1 MGTMILSGLALGVF
15 YDIYRVVAR
24 LLRAVRKLQP
34 IFDIAYWIAAALLVF
49 RVLYISN
56 FGQLR
61 MFVFLALLLGI
72 SIYYALLSGWV
83 IRIIYGVI
91 RAGKAVIRFCVRLF
105 HAVIV
110 RPILLLYRV
119 VKVLLGF
126 LLALSIFLGKFVLQ
140 LLYPL
145 WFLLK
150 LLFRPMIKR
159 WKTPL
164 WALAAIGW
172 LKRWL
177 KRIFDW
183 F

>member
-1 MGTMILSGLALGVF
+1 MGTMIASGLALGVF

-34 IFDIAYWIAAALLVF
+34 VFDIAYWIAAALLVF
-49 RVLYISN
+49 RVLYASN
-56 FGQLR
+56 YGQLR

-83 IRIIYGVI
+83 IRLIYAVI
-91 RAGKAVIRFCVRLF
+91 RAGQAVIRFCVRLF
-105 HAVIV
+105 QAVVI
-110 RPILLLYRV
+110 RPILFLYRV
-119 VKVLLGF
+119 AKVLLGF

-145 WFLLK
+145 WFLLR
-150 LLFRPMIKR
+150 LLVRPIIKR

-164 WALAAIGW
+164 WVLKAIGW
-172 LKRWL
+172 LKSWF
-177 KRIFDW
+177 KRIF
-183 F
+183 